1 MPKLLRTIRLDPS
14 DAFVF
19 IRAAEP
25 GEWAVPGTFLFWESP
40 VGTLI
45 GKERAAFRSGLLGV
59 ASFGWSTLA
68 TIVEASD
75 IERALLVRQ
84 LAEHLVAR
92 CGAPDLA
99 AALPAAESEVA
110 YAEELA
116 APPVGTLVA
125 LHRAVENG
133 EIVERFRTLLPGTDE
148 RHSRAFSFMEVPD
161 EDPQGLL
168 VLEERIDLAGL
179 TRAKEAGE

>member
-19 IRAAEP
+19 TRAAEP
-25 GEWAVPGTFLFWESP
+25 GEWAVPGTFLFWEQP
-40 VGTLI
+40 VDGLL

-59 ASFGWSTLA
+59 ESFGWSTLA
-68 TIVEASD
+68 TIVEATD
-75 IERALLVRQ
+75 LERSLLVRQ
-84 LAEHLVAR
+84 LAEQLVAR

-116 APPVGTLVA
+116 APGPGVLVA
-125 LHRAVENG
+125 IHRAVEDG
-133 EIVERFRTLLPGTDE
+133 EIIERFRTLLPGTDE

-161 EDPQGLL
+161 EAPDEQL
-168 VLEERIDLAGL
+168 DLAGM
-179 TRAKEAGE
+179 AGLKGTDRT